1 MPASR
6 RVVGRL
12 TRSFWSRTVR
22 RAPSAPHPLTSW
34 TLFCHFCVV
43 SASPDLSRVCY
54 FSLTLN
60 PSHHRSFAIFALSK
74 HSIASHPLSRSP
86 VSCKIRPIRLACAF
100 LLAFVASPGPS
111 PQTPL
116 CFPHASLSVK
126 ASTYQINQP
135 LYVFPRL
142 LEHPSSSSRSTV
154 VLSLLLWLRRTRS
167 SRILCLPI
175 SYLRAF
181 AIAYSSVLP
190 GMHHINVVVVCFLL
204 SPMRTRNCCQY
215 ICPLLEFLSRSL
227 WLGTSLSNIFWH

>member
-1 MPASR
+1 VQNPPYPSR
-6 RVVGRL
+6 MCLPPCVCRQ
-12 TRSFWSRTVR
+12 SR
-22 RAPSAPHPLTSW
+22 PLTSD
-34 TLFCHFCVV
+34 TPVLSTCVTV
-43 SASPDLSRVCY
+43 RK
-54 FSLTLN
+54 
-60 PSHHRSFAIFALSK
+60 SK
-74 HSIASHPLSRSP
+74 YIP
-86 VSCKIRPIRLACAF
+86 
-100 LLAFVASPGPS
+100 
-111 PQTPL
+111 
-116 CFPHASLSVK
+116 
-126 ASTYQINQP
+126 INQP